1 MTSPKTN
8 MSSFEAVNFYFD
20 KAADRLNLRDHLRE
34 LLKTP
39 HRELRVAI
47 PIRMDDGRLQV
58 FIGYRVQHNGVRGP
72 YKGGVRYHPEADLEE
87 VRALAALMTWKTA
100 VVNIPFGGA
109 KGGVMCDPKKMSSGE
124 LQRLT
129 RGFIYSIDHIIG
141 PYRDIPAPDVNT
153 NAQVM
158 AWMMDEYGKRHG
170 YTPGIVTGKPIEL
183 GGSLEREQATGR
195 GCSYVIEE
203 AAGDFDIDLKKAK
216 VAIQGIG
223 NVGAHAARNLSEL
236 GCKIVAISD
245 STCGLADPSGLDV
258 EAVIAAKQ
266 KMGSLDKVNIGKRIT
281 NETLLEFPC
290 DILVPAALGN
300 VINDKNAHKIKAK
313 LIAEAAN
320 APTTPYA
327 DEVLE
332 KKKIVVI
339 PDIVANAGGVTV
351 SYFEWVQNLQQYAWE
366 KREVNQELKKIIT
379 KAYRE
384 VATSAKEMK
393 TSLRVAAFVNAI
405 DKVAQATRLR
415 GFTGF
420 IN

>member
-1 MTSPKTN
+1 MASPKAH
-8 MSSFEAVNFYFD
+8 MSSFEAVGYYFD
-20 KAADRLNLRDHLRE
+20 RAADRLKLQEYLRV

-47 PIRMDDGRLQV
+47 PVRMDNGRLEV

-72 YKGGVRYHPEADLEE
+72 YKGGVRYHPEANLEE

-109 KGGVMCDPKKMSSGE
+109 KGGVMCNPKKMSAGE
-124 LQRLT
+124 IQRLT

-153 NAQVM
+153 NAQIM

-203 AAGDFDIDLKKAK
+203 AAGDFDIDLKKTK

-223 NVGAHAARNLSEL
+223 NVGAHVARCLSDL

-245 STCGLADPSGLDV
+245 STCAVSDPAGLDV
-258 EAVIAAKQ
+258 DQVVQAKQ
-266 KMGSLDKVNIGKRIT
+266 KMGSLDKVHIGKRIT
-281 NETLLEFPC
+281 NEGLLEHPC
-290 DILVPAALGN
+290 DILIPAALGN
-300 VINDKNAHKIKAK
+300 VINDMNAHKIKAK
-313 LIAEAAN
+313 LIVEAAN

-327 DEVLE
+327 DATLE
-332 KKKIVVI
+332 KKKIAVI

-351 SYFEWVQNLQQYAWE
+351 SYFEWVQNLQQFAWE
-366 KREVNQELKKIIT
+366 KREINQELKKIIT
-379 KAYRE
+379 RAYRE
-384 VATSAKEMK
+384 VAFSAKELK
-393 TSLRVAAFVNAI
+393 ISLREAAFVNAI
-405 DKVAQATRLR
+405 GKVAQATRLR